1 MDMQELRLRCLEIAQ
16 LSSPQGATS
25 DEILRAAREYY
36 GWVADTPTGLY
47 EVNSRAAAI
56 VEDYTKARS
65 L

>member
-16 LSSPQGATS
+16 LSSPQWATS
-25 DEILRAAREYY
+25 DEILKAAREYY
-36 GWVADTPTGLY
+36 GWVSDIP

-56 VEDYTKARS
+56 IEDYTKARS